1 MSEFTTIYR
10 TNVIQ
15 GKVDTNVAAGGYV
28 SVHQNTV
35 TGIATISNVDRLAH
49 TAKSARMITS
59 ESSLQ

>member
-1 MSEFTTIYR
+1 MSEFTTKYR
-10 TNVIQ
+10 TDVVQ

-35 TGIATISNVDRLAH
+35 IGIATISDGDRLAH
-49 TAKSARMITS
+49 AAKSARMITS